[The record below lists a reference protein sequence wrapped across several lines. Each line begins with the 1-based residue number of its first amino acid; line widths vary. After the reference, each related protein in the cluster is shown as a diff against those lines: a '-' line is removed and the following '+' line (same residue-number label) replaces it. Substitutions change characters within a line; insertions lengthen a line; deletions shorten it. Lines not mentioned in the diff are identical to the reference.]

1 MTTRRLAITRIAINT
16 VAIVGLILLFVVLM
30 RLGFW
35 QLNKAEFKEYSMTL
49 RQTAMAKPIYALPQ
63 AFDSELQ
70 QSQKVV
76 IQGRLD
82 FDKTL
87 LLDNKIVDGKVGYE
101 VLVPL
106 IINELVTPQIAQVE
120 QIERIKS
127 SDVKQWVM
135 VNLGWVAAGSSRQQL
150 PQLTRWPNQKQIVGY
165 LYVPQLNPFIANSEY
180 EQTNFPLVV
189 AQFDR
194 KTIEHIYGRTIYP
207 SMIRLS
213 KDSNFGYHKNWQWVN
228 RMTPEKHRGYA
239 FQWFALAF
247 TLLVLSGVFIWRQV
261 MSGSNQRRSELSGEC
276 NEATSE

>member
-16 VAIVGLILLFVVLM
+16 VAIVGLILLFIVLM

-35 QLNKAEFKEYSMTL
+35 QLNKAESKEYSMTL
-49 RQTAMAKPIYALPQ
+49 RQTAMAKPIHALPQ

-70 QSQKVV
+70 QSQRVV

-101 VLVPL
+101 VLVPFL
-106 IINELVTPQIAQVE
+106 MNESLTPQIEQV
-120 QIERIKS
+120 KGKN
-127 SDVKQWVM
+127 DVKQWVM

-150 PQLTRWPNQKQIVGY
+150 PQLTRWPNKKQIVGY
-165 LYVPQLNPFIANSEY
+165 LYMPQLNPFVVNSGY
-180 EQTNFPLVV
+180 EQMSFPQVV
-189 AQFDR
+189 AQFDL
-194 KTIEHIYGRTIYP
+194 KAVEHIYGRTIYP
-207 SMIRLS
+207 AMIRLS

-239 FQWFALAF
+239 FQWFALAL
-247 TLLVLSGVFIWRQV
+247 TLLVLSGVFIWRQM
-261 MSGSNQRRSELSGEC
+261 MSASNQRRSELSGEC